1 VRPFVAREWR
11 GEPFASPSAEQIAS
25 ASSGC
30 FFPRVAKMFS
40 SFALRLL
47 VFAGCGLPSE
57 PAPVVREEGNPG
69 QKTWVSARISAFF
82 PEAMRDF
89 LARFAVAGIR

>member
-47 VFAGCGLPSE
+47 VFAGCGFLFV
-57 PAPVVREEGNPG
+57 PAPAAQNRAMDV
-69 QKTWVSARISAFF
+69 QKASISVQISACF
-82 PEAMRDF
+82 PEGMRVLWLF
-89 LARFAVAGIR
+89 LRSPG